1 MGLVCQASPGIP
13 HLAAAPPRRN
23 EAVGRGEAEQEAF
36 DRRIAG
42 YAVKC
47 AAAWATANDA
57 CRGFGAT
64 VSLAT
69 KLEHEHRADRY
80 AEEMETM
87 LRASPA
93 SPTKRA
99 TWREGLLRALRR
111 MAGDYLTCA
120 SEGLDRL
127 CRSEE

>member
-23 EAVGRGEAEQEAF
+23 EAVSPDEAEQQAF

-42 YAVKC
+42 YAARC
-47 AAAWATANDA
+47 AAAWATASDVSH
-57 CRGFGAT
+57 GFGAT

-69 KLEHEHRADRY
+69 KLEQENRADQY

-87 LRASPA
+87 LRAWPA
-93 SPTKRA
+93 SQSKRA
-99 TWREGLLRALRR
+99 TWREDLLRALRR
-111 MAGDYLTCA
+111 I
-120 SEGLDRL
+120 DRKSTRL
-127 CRSEE
+127 NSSH